1 MTETGS
7 YQNIEF
13 YGRVNES
20 QFLSLHFLTKI
31 MEVSKRL
38 KCDFTFWKQISEL
51 TNKIVFVDYYLQFC
65 HDR

>member
-38 KCDFTFWKQISEL
+38 KCDFTF
-51 TNKIVFVDYYLQFC
+51 
-65 HDR
+65 